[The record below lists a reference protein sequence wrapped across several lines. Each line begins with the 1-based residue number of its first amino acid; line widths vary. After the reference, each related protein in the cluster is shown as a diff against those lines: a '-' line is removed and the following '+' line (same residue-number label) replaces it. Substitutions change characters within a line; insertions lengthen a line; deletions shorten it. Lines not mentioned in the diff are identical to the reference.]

1 MTKIFKLVIHYS
13 LFLILAALLLASF
26 GSALAQ
32 DNPTPTPDAEG
43 NIYVIVQP
51 NDSLWAIAARAGIPL
66 AELLALNNL
75 TEISI
80 ISPGDRLLIGQGE
93 PPVSPTEAGAFPSPT
108 ATRPPPPPT
117 ATAVPPPR
125 TAICLK
131 AFVDLNRDG
140 KHNAGE
146 PFKASV
152 AFTIFTEQAVTGN
165 YVTDGISEPHC
176 LENLESGDYKITR
189 SISRDETLTT
199 QGDWTIS
206 LAPGNVV
213 ELAFGSYT
221 AVSTNVTPIQAA
233 NQGTPAVTNDVEG
246 NGRPSFIFIGAALV
260 VIFLLAGGWL
270 THQLRNRTQ
279 VKARKFFE

>member
-1 MTKIFKLVIHYS
+1 MIKHSPFTIHNSIFL
-13 LFLILAALLLASF
+13 LLLALL
-26 GSALAQ
+26 AANLPYTQAQ
-32 DNPTPTPDAEG
+32 DSPTPTPDAEG
-43 NIYVIVQP
+43 NIFVIVQP

-75 TEISI
+75 TETSI
-80 ISPGDRLLIGQGE
+80 IAPGDRLLIGRVD
-93 PPVSPTEAGAFPSPT
+93 PAVTPTENAPPPSPT

-117 ATAVPPPR
+117 ATAGPPPP

-131 AFVDLNRDG
+131 AFADLNRDG
-140 KHNAGE
+140 QHNAGE

-152 AFTIFTEQAVTGN
+152 AFTIFTNQAVIGN

-176 LENLESGDYKITR
+176 LENLTPGDYNITR
-189 SISRDETLTT
+189 SIGQGETLTT

-221 AVSTNVTPIQAA
+221 AVTPIVTAA
-233 NQGTPAVTNDVEG
+233 QSTPTPRTADDD
-246 NGRPSFIFIGAALV
+246 NGRSPFIFIGAALV
-260 VIFLLAGGWL
+260 VIFLLVGGWA
-270 THQLRNRTQ
+270 TIQLKNRS
-279 VKARKFFE
+279 

>member
-1 MTKIFKLVIHYS
+1 MIKHSQFTIHNS
-13 LFLILAALLLASF
+13 LFLLLLMLLFSNSYALL
-26 GSALAQ
+26 AQ
-32 DNPTPTPDAEG
+32 ESPTPTPDAEG
-43 NIYVIVQP
+43 NIVVIVQP

-75 TEISI
+75 TEVSI
-80 ISPGDRLLIGQGE
+80 FAPGDRLLIGRGE
-93 PPVSPTEAGAFPSPT
+93 PAATPTESLPPPSPT

-117 ATAVPPPR
+117 ATAVPPPP

-131 AFVDLNRDG
+131 AFADLNRDG

-152 AFTIFTEQAVTGN
+152 AFTIFTDQAVIGN

-176 LENLESGDYKITR
+176 LENLPPGEYHITR
-189 SISRDETLTT
+189 SIGQGETLTS

-221 AVSTNVTPIQAA
+221 AVTPIVTAIQAVA
-233 NQGTPAVTNDVEG
+233 QSTPAPRTANDD
-246 NGRPSFIFIGAALV
+246 NGRSPFIFIGAALV
-260 VIFLLAGGWL
+260 VIFLLAIGWA
-270 THQLRNRTQ
+270 TIQLKNRS
-279 VKARKFFE
+279 

>member
-1 MTKIFKLVIHYS
+1 MIKHSPFTIHHS
-13 LFLILAALLLASF
+13 LFLLLAALLFANAYTS
-26 GSALAQ
+26 LAQ
-32 DNPTPTPDAEG
+32 ESPTPTPDAEG
-43 NIYVIVQP
+43 NIFVIVQP

-75 TEISI
+75 TESSI
-80 ISPGDRLLIGQGE
+80 IAPGDRLLIGRGE
-93 PPVSPTEAGAFPSPT
+93 PAAIPTELLPPPSPT

-117 ATAVPPPR
+117 ATAVPPPP

-131 AFVDLNRDG
+131 AFADLNRDG
-140 KHNAGE
+140 QHNAGE

-152 AFTIFTEQAVTGN
+152 AFTIFTDQAVINN

-176 LENLESGDYKITR
+176 LENLAPGEYHITR
-189 SISRDETLTT
+189 SIGQGETLTT

-221 AVSTNVTPIQAA
+221 AVTPIVTAIQAVA
-233 NQGTPAVTNDVEG
+233 QPTPAPRTANED
-246 NGRPSFIFIGAALV
+246 NGRSPFIFIGAALV
-260 VIFLLAGGWL
+260 VIFLLTIGW
-270 THQLRNRTQ
+270 TAIQLKNRS
-279 VKARKFFE
+279 

>member
-1 MTKIFKLVIHYS
+1 MIKHSPFTIHNSIFL
-13 LFLILAALLLASF
+13 LLLALL
-26 GSALAQ
+26 AANLPYTQAQ
-32 DNPTPTPDAEG
+32 DSPTPTPDAEG
-43 NIYVIVQP
+43 NIFVIVQP

-75 TEISI
+75 TETSI
-80 ISPGDRLLIGQGE
+80 IAPGDRLLIGRVE
-93 PPVSPTEAGAFPSPT
+93 PAATPTENAPPPSPT

-117 ATAVPPPR
+117 ATAVPPPP

-131 AFVDLNRDG
+131 AFADLNRDG
-140 KHNAGE
+140 QHNAGE

-152 AFTIFTEQAVTGN
+152 AFTIFTNQAVIGN

-176 LENLESGDYKITR
+176 LENLTPGDYNITR
-189 SISRDETLTT
+189 SIGQGETLTT

-221 AVSTNVTPIQAA
+221 AVTPIVTAA
-233 NQGTPAVTNDVEG
+233 QSTPTPRTADDD
-246 NGRPSFIFIGAALV
+246 NGRSPFIFIGAALV
-260 VIFLLAGGWL
+260 VIFLLVGGWA
-270 THQLRNRTQ
+270 TIQLKNRS
-279 VKARKFFE
+279 